1 MLDINQLIPSKASL
15 TQIASFNEAI
25 YYESKK
31 KNTVGTAYTAP
42 YFINKERF
50 YEKDPWQYSINSYG
64 FRGAEWT
71 FEKTPAVFGCSF
83 TFGMGA
89 KYSYANFLAK
99 ELKVNNIPNL
109 GVPGGSIPNIIKL
122 FCTFINHH
130 PVSEAVIMLPTIHR
144 VLLPVESGNDYVLV
158 NHHPSINRGDK
169 KRAKQIWS
177 INTDTVLLSQIAD
190 YIEWAKSA
198 ANSQGIKIHWGT
210 WDKDTHALISNIVDN
225 PISWKT
231 DFAPGRDGYHPGLDS
246 HRWLTN
252 ELKKRNIK

>member
-1 MLDINQLIPSKASL
+1 MPDINQLIPSKVSL
-15 TQIASFNEAI
+15 KQIASYNESV

-42 YFINKERF
+42 YFIDKEKF
-50 YEKDPWQYSINSYG
+50 YDKEPWQYSINSYG
-64 FRGAEWT
+64 FRGVEWT

-83 TFGMGA
+83 TFGVGA
-89 KYSYANFLAK
+89 KYTYANFLEK
-99 ELKVNNIPNL
+99 SLKISNVPNL

-122 FCTFINHH
+122 FCTFINQH

-144 VLLPVESGNDYVLV
+144 VLLPDEASNDYVLV
-158 NHHPSINRGDK
+158 NHHPNIKRGDK
-169 KRAKQIWS
+169 KRATQIWS
-177 INTDTVLLSQIAD
+177 INTDTVLVSQIAD

-198 ANSQGIKIHWGT
+198 AESKGIKIHWGT
-210 WDKDTHALISNIVDN
+210 WDKDTYNLINNIVDN

-246 HRWLTN
+246 HRWLAN
-252 ELKKRNIK
+252 ELITRNIK